1 MASLSSASDT
11 TVALAA
17 ILAVSLGFL
26 FWRAALPKP
35 LPGIPY
41 NHNSAKRILG
51 DLPDALKLK
60 DAAGGFL
67 AFMGSRCEELRSPI
81 VQVFM
86 KPMSRPFIVV
96 RDSRE

>member
-1 MASLSSASDT
+1 MSAISDT
-11 TVALAA
+11 TLALV
-17 ILAVSLGFL
+17 VSLVLSLCFL
-26 FWRAALPKP
+26 CWRAALPKP

-41 NHNSAKRILG
+41 NHKSAKRILG
-51 DLPDALKLK
+51 DLPDAVTLKA
-60 DAAGGFL
+60 AAGGFL
-67 AFMGSRCEELRSPI
+67 AFLGSRCEELGSPI

>member
-1 MASLSSASDT
+1 MVSTSPSET
-11 TVALAA
+11 T
-17 ILAVSLGFL
+17 LAVVVGLALLLGFTL
-26 FWRAALPKP
+26 WRAALPQP

-41 NHNSAKRILG
+41 SRKSAKRILG
-51 DLPDALKLK
+51 DLPDMTRLK
-60 DAAGGFL
+60 DSEGGFL

-81 VQVFM
+81 VQVFV